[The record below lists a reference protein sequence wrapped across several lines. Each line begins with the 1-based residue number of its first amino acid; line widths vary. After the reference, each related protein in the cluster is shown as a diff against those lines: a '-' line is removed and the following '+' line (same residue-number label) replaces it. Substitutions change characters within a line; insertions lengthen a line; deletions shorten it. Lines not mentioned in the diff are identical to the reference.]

1 MSLLGTERYLNNQN
15 QSLSDCFAFTPEV
28 EGWDPDVF
36 LSTIIRNYA
45 TLPAL
50 YEDPDW
56 MYSETD
62 MWFKQHGNDFK
73 RLWLAMRQAYNPIEN
88 YDRMEDWSNNDQEH
102 NTDGTTRTTSTVT
115 DGEDSRSV
123 ATTDSE
129 ALARDVSTSGTAIEV
144 TDENGTLHKTGTD
157 ATVTDI
163 DTTMCK
169 TGTDTEVVDDEA
181 SSTIRAP
188 GAGGTNQSETA
199 NYISAYDGGSTQH
212 DRSVTTASKS
222 EDATSMDNKTTTM
235 THNTTDTGT
244 DDRSETITHNTT
256 DTNAV
261 DKTVN
266 TTTSGT
272 EAEDATTNR
281 TGSVTESGT
290 QDVTVTTT
298 DEVSGTGNKTNSGTR
313 TGHAHGNIGVTT
325 SQQMLRSEIE
335 LRVTNAYGIMA
346 KVFADDMCLG
356 IW

>member
-73 RLWLAMRQAYNPIEN
+73 RLWLAMRQEYNPIEN
-88 YDRMEDWSNNDQEH
+88 YDRREDWSNNDQEY
-102 NTDGTTRTTSTVT
+102 NTDGNTRTTSTVT

-123 ATTDSE
+123 ATKDSE
-129 ALARDVSTSGTAIEV
+129 VLGRDVSTSGTAIEV
-144 TDENGTLHKTGTD
+144 TDEDGTLH
-157 ATVTDI
+157 
-163 DTTMCK
+163 K

-181 SSTIRAP
+181 SSTSRAP
-188 GAGGTNQSETA
+188 GASGANQSETT
-199 NYISAYDGGSTQH
+199 NYINAFDGGSTQH
-212 DRSVTTASKS
+212 DRSVTVASAS
-222 EDATSMDNKTTTM
+222 EDATSMDDKTTTM
-235 THNTTDTGT
+235 THNTTDT
-244 DDRSETITHNTT
+244 
-256 DTNAV
+256 NAV
-261 DKTVN
+261 NKTVN